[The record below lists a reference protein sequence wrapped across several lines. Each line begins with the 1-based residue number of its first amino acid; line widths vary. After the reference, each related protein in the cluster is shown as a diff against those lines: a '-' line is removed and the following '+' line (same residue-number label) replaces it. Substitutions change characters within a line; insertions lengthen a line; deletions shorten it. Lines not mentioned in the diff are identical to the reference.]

1 MMYSIADIKK
11 MTRDTIETGNEKNRK
26 TVYDNSD
33 KGFSLVEVVVSMAI
47 LAILTLMLLNYF
59 GSSVSHNVQMS
70 KNQKA
75 TLFAQKTMEEL
86 KAQDTLIKKDDN
98 TGEYTVPYLTAKNFS
113 VEENTLNI
121 EDSTTG
127 KEKGV
132 GKIKLIGK
140 ADEIGKNYDEVVTV
154 STDKKVQDA
163 SNKKCGFTNANSG
176 LSIDNGQDDE
186 AFAHFRMKYM
196 AECDNANVAA
206 SLSDENLKERIHREI
221 VIEIDN
227 SLTDANI
234 ISVKYK
240 YTYNAKSG
248 DTPSY
253 SVPDYE
259 VYIIKEQ
266 RVMKKDREIE
276 IYLLYHTFNEHDTLS
291 IEKSKFTTPFDTK
304 YGFHLLCQNKKDTGN
319 TITLKTLDKDNT
331 LENTIY
337 TNLDSSNINGVST
350 QIYNEDDKFD
360 ISSVNI
366 ANIKIEVYEK
376 GKAKDSTAKPYLTIN
391 GTKGEMP

>member
-11 MTRDTIETGNEKNRK
+11 MTRDNIETGNEKNRK

-75 TLFAQKTMEEL
+75 TLFAQETMEEL

-140 ADEIGKNYDEVVTV
+140 ADEIYG
-154 STDKKVQDA
+154 
-163 SNKKCGFTNANSG
+163 
-176 LSIDNGQDDE
+176 
-186 AFAHFRMKYM
+186 RM
-196 AECDNANVAA
+196 
-206 SLSDENLKERIHREI
+206 
-221 VIEIDN
+221 
-227 SLTDANI
+227 
-234 ISVKYK
+234 
-240 YTYNAKSG
+240 
-248 DTPSY
+248 
-253 SVPDYE
+253 
-259 VYIIKEQ
+259 
-266 RVMKKDREIE
+266 
-276 IYLLYHTFNEHDTLS
+276 
-291 IEKSKFTTPFDTK
+291 
-304 YGFHLLCQNKKDTGN
+304 
-319 TITLKTLDKDNT
+319 
-331 LENTIY
+331 
-337 TNLDSSNINGVST
+337 
-350 QIYNEDDKFD
+350 
-360 ISSVNI
+360 
-366 ANIKIEVYEK
+366 
-376 GKAKDSTAKPYLTIN
+376 
-391 GTKGEMP
+391 

>member
-1 MMYSIADIKK
+1 MYSIADIKK
-11 MTRDTIETGNEKNRK
+11 MTRDTIKTENEKNRK

-75 TLFAQKTMEEL
+75 TLFAQETMEEL
-86 KAQDTLIKKDDN
+86 KAQDTLIKKDEN

-132 GKIKLIGK
+132 GKVKLIGK

-154 STDKKVQDA
+154 SSDKKVQDA
-163 SNKKCGFTNANSG
+163 SNKECGFNNANSG

-186 AFAHFRMKYM
+186 AFAHFKMKYM

-206 SLSDENLKERIHREI
+206 SLSDEKRL
-221 VIEIDN
+221 
-227 SLTDANI
+227 
-234 ISVKYK
+234 
-240 YTYNAKSG
+240 
-248 DTPSY
+248 
-253 SVPDYE
+253 
-259 VYIIKEQ
+259 
-266 RVMKKDREIE
+266 
-276 IYLLYHTFNEHDTLS
+276 
-291 IEKSKFTTPFDTK
+291 
-304 YGFHLLCQNKKDTGN
+304 
-319 TITLKTLDKDNT
+319 IT
-331 LENTIY
+331 
-337 TNLDSSNINGVST
+337 V
-350 QIYNEDDKFD
+350 
-360 ISSVNI
+360 
-366 ANIKIEVYEK
+366 
-376 GKAKDSTAKPYLTIN
+376 
-391 GTKGEMP
+391 

>member
-1 MMYSIADIKK
+1 MYSIADIKK
-11 MTRDTIETGNEKNRK
+11 MTRDTIDTGNEKNRK

-75 TLFAQKTMEEL
+75 TLFAQETMEEL
-86 KAQDTLIKKDDN
+86 KAQDTLIKKDEN

-163 SNKKCGFTNANSG
+163 SNKKCGFNNANSG

-221 VIEIDN
+221 VIEN
-227 SLTDANI
+227 
-234 ISVKYK
+234 
-240 YTYNAKSG
+240 
-248 DTPSY
+248 
-253 SVPDYE
+253 
-259 VYIIKEQ
+259 
-266 RVMKKDREIE
+266 
-276 IYLLYHTFNEHDTLS
+276 
-291 IEKSKFTTPFDTK
+291 
-304 YGFHLLCQNKKDTGN
+304 
-319 TITLKTLDKDNT
+319 
-331 LENTIY
+331 
-337 TNLDSSNINGVST
+337 
-350 QIYNEDDKFD
+350 
-360 ISSVNI
+360 
-366 ANIKIEVYEK
+366 
-376 GKAKDSTAKPYLTIN
+376 
-391 GTKGEMP
+391 

>member
-11 MTRDTIETGNEKNRK
+11 MTRDTIKTENEKNRK

-75 TLFAQKTMEEL
+75 TLFAQETMEEL
-86 KAQDTLIKKDDN
+86 KAQDTLIKKDEN

-132 GKIKLIGK
+132 GKVKLIGK

-154 STDKKVQDA
+154 SSDKKVQDA
-163 SNKKCGFTNANSG
+163 SNKECGFNNANSG

-186 AFAHFRMKYM
+186 AFAHFKMKYM

-206 SLSDENLKERIHREI
+206 SLSDENLKERIQREI

-248 DTPSY
+248 DAPSY

-276 IYLLYHTFNEHDTLS
+276 IYLLYHTFNE
-291 IEKSKFTTPFDTK
+291 
-304 YGFHLLCQNKKDTGN
+304 LCQSKSPNLQHHLIQNMDF
-319 TITLKTLDKDNT
+319 
-331 LENTIY
+331 IY
-337 TNLDSSNINGVST
+337 CV
-350 QIYNEDDKFD
+350 K
-360 ISSVNI
+360 
-366 ANIKIEVYEK
+366 IKRTREIQ
-376 GKAKDSTAKPYLTIN
+376 LH
-391 GTKGEMP
+391 

>member
-113 VEENTLNI
+113 VEENTLNT

-163 SNKKCGFTNANSG
+163 LNKKCGFNNANSG

-186 AFAHFRMKYM
+186 AFAHFKMKYM
-196 AECDNANVAA
+196 AECDNANVNA
-206 SLSDENLKERIHREI
+206 SLSNEDLKERIRREI

-240 YTYNAKSG
+240 YTYNIKSG
-248 DTPSY
+248 DAPSY

-259 VYIIKEQ
+259 VYIIKGQ

-291 IEKSKFTTPFDTK
+291 IDKSRLTTPFNIK

-319 TITLKTLDKDNT
+319 PIILKTLDKDNT

-360 ISSVNI
+360 MSSVNI

>member
-75 TLFAQKTMEEL
+75 TLFAQETMEEL

-98 TGEYTVPYLTAKNFS
+98 TGEYTVPYLTTKNFT

-132 GKIKLIGK
+132 GKVKLIGK

-154 STDKKVQDA
+154 STDKKVQDT
-163 SNKKCGFTNANSG
+163 SNKQCGVNNANSG

-186 AFAHFRMKYM
+186 AFAHFRMK
-196 AECDNANVAA
+196 
-206 SLSDENLKERIHREI
+206 
-221 VIEIDN
+221 
-227 SLTDANI
+227 
-234 ISVKYK
+234 
-240 YTYNAKSG
+240 
-248 DTPSY
+248 
-253 SVPDYE
+253 
-259 VYIIKEQ
+259 
-266 RVMKKDREIE
+266 
-276 IYLLYHTFNEHDTLS
+276 
-291 IEKSKFTTPFDTK
+291 
-304 YGFHLLCQNKKDTGN
+304 
-319 TITLKTLDKDNT
+319 
-331 LENTIY
+331 
-337 TNLDSSNINGVST
+337 
-350 QIYNEDDKFD
+350 
-360 ISSVNI
+360 
-366 ANIKIEVYEK
+366 
-376 GKAKDSTAKPYLTIN
+376 
-391 GTKGEMP
+391 